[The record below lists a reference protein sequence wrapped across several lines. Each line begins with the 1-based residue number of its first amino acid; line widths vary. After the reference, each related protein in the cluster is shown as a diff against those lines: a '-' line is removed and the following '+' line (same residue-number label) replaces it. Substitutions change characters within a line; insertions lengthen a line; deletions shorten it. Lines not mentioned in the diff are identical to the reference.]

1 MDLEAAR
8 WTVRSRA
15 ERVRAVVERV
25 WDCEAARRR
34 VCDAMV
40 GGMRLHSESLDGHER
55 ELRDE

>member
-1 MDLEAAR
+1 
-8 WTVRSRA
+8 VRSRA